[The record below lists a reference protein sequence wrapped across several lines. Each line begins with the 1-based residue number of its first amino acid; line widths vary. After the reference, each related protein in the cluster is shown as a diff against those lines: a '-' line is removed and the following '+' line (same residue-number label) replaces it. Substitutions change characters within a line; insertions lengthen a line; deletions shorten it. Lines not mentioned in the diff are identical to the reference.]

1 MTEYN
6 NAPEWFRPYAEAQEQ
21 LLAELGLKKE
31 DKTDTDEAGRTP
43 LAWAKTFPKE
53 DKTDSDE
60 AIREAKAWAR
70 NLPDNE

>member
-21 LLAELGLKKE
+21 LLAELGLKKKEQPKE
-31 DKTDTDEAGRTP
+31 D
-43 LAWAKTFPKE
+43 KE

-60 AIREAKAWAR
+60 AIKKAAKEWV
-70 NLPDNE
+70 NKLPDNG

>member
-1 MTEYN
+1 MAEN
-6 NAPEWFRPYAEAQEQ
+6 NSAPEWFRPYAEAQAR
-21 LLAELGLKKE
+21 LLEELGLKE

-60 AIREAKAWAR
+60 AIREAKAWAK
-70 NLPDNE
+70 NLPDND